1 MKEGGGGANFSHGL
15 DSHSL
20 FFAPKPHENACYA
33 GYAGYFGASALR
45 GDLPMALLL
54 A

>member
-1 MKEGGGGANFSHGL
+1 MKGARGGGAIFRKVF
-15 DSHSL
+15 DSRSL

-33 GYAGYFGASALR
+33 GYFGASTLPR
-45 GDLPMALLL
+45 GDLPMALFL

>member
-1 MKEGGGGANFSHGL
+1 MKEGGGGANFFTVFESR
-15 DSHSL
+15 SL

-33 GYAGYFGASALR
+33 GYFGASAFPR
-45 GDLPMALLL
+45 GDLPMALFL